1 MKSQEYWR
9 KREQDNIKRLLKN
22 DINYQKEIERI
33 YAGNLRN
40 IEVQIDSLYRRYS
53 DKNGE
58 ISLADVKAIAD
69 KTDVTALA
77 EKARKMSQDKDFSQ
91 YSDDLI
97 TKYNL
102 KMQVSRLELLKD
114 EINLELIKNGV
125 NVDKY
130 VSDKLTDEAKA
141 ELKRQAG
148 VLGESLDVTDTK
160 LIKNIINGSFSSST
174 FSERLW
180 GNTQYLANS
189 LDTLLT
195 QSIINGRHP
204 NDVARELR
212 RQFDISQKQA
222 ERLMRTESARV
233 HAECAVK
240 SMEKNGVTQ
249 YEWVSEPSACKICG
263 PLDGKIFEV
272 KGAEFGNVKHPLFP
286 LHPNCRCAVIA
297 VVDKTA
303 DEKTDKTDDNSLDKV
318 YNEDRDIESIKK
330 YMSSI
335 DINTASH
342 SDLISLGSLVN
353 ENFDIGGKLGNK
365 SELKKVFS
373 NFREMG
379 GTISNDTWFKGSN
392 GAVKKQLTEAFSYY
406 PKGWADYLTDN
417 NKKLFAGKSK
427 RGFFSGDLVNAKDTH
442 YLVGSMP
449 GDGVSI
455 YGNGIRKTTPFHEIG
470 HMVDNFNPN
479 LIRIEKEFI
488 KSRTQGEKSTELREL
503 FPNNNYKAREVTLKD
518 NFISPYIG
526 KEYRNATEVLSTGLE
541 SLFEPQNGHIKRYF
555 GYGDYELA
563 KITDDKEY
571 LNLIIGIILKG

>member
-33 YAGNLRN
+33 YAENLRN
-40 IEVQIDSLYRRYS
+40 IEVRIDSLYRRYGN
-53 DKNGE
+53 KNGE

-91 YSDDLI
+91 YANDVLA
-97 TKYNL
+97 KYNL

-130 VSDKLTDEAKA
+130 VAGKLTDEAKA

-160 LIKNIINGSFSSST
+160 LIKDIINGSFSSST

-240 SMEKNGVTQ
+240 SMDKNSVTK
-249 YEWVSEPSACKICG
+249 YEWVSEPSSCKICG
-263 PLDGKIFEV
+263 PLNGKIFEV
-272 KGAEFGNVKHPLFP
+272 KGAEFGNVNHPLFP
-286 LHPNCRCAVIA
+286 LHPNCRCAVIS
-297 VVDKTA
+297 VI
-303 DEKTDKTDDNSLDKV
+303 NS
-318 YNEDRDIESIKK
+318 N
-330 YMSSI
+330 
-335 DINTASH
+335 
-342 SDLISLGSLVN
+342 
-353 ENFDIGGKLGNK
+353 
-365 SELKKVFS
+365 
-373 NFREMG
+373 
-379 GTISNDTWFKGSN
+379 
-392 GAVKKQLTEAFSYY
+392 
-406 PKGWADYLTDN
+406 
-417 NKKLFAGKSK
+417 
-427 RGFFSGDLVNAKDTH
+427 
-442 YLVGSMP
+442 
-449 GDGVSI
+449 
-455 YGNGIRKTTPFHEIG
+455 
-470 HMVDNFNPN
+470 
-479 LIRIEKEFI
+479 
-488 KSRTQGEKSTELREL
+488 
-503 FPNNNYKAREVTLKD
+503 
-518 NFISPYIG
+518 
-526 KEYRNATEVLSTGLE
+526 
-541 SLFEPQNGHIKRYF
+541 RY
-555 GYGDYELA
+555 
-563 KITDDKEY
+563 
-571 LNLIIGIILKG
+571 

>member
-33 YAGNLRN
+33 YAENLHN

-58 ISLADVKAIAD
+58 ISLVDVKAIAD

-91 YSDDLI
+91 YSDDLLA
-97 TKYNL
+97 KYNF

-130 VSDKLTDEAKA
+130 VADKLTDEAKA

-249 YEWVSEPSACKICG
+249 YEWVSEPSACKICS

-272 KGAEFGNVKHPLFP
+272 KSAEFGNVKHPLFP
-286 LHPNCRCAVIA
+286 LHPNCRCAVIS

-303 DEKTDKTDDNSLDKV
+303 DEKSGGEINKQKNNNSGK
-318 YNEDRDIESIKK
+318 IKGES
-330 YMSSI
+330 
-335 DINTASH
+335 
-342 SDLISLGSLVN
+342 
-353 ENFDIGGKLGNK
+353 
-365 SELKKVFS
+365 
-373 NFREMG
+373 
-379 GTISNDTWFKGSN
+379 
-392 GAVKKQLTEAFSYY
+392 
-406 PKGWADYLTDN
+406 
-417 NKKLFAGKSK
+417 
-427 RGFFSGDLVNAKDTH
+427 
-442 YLVGSMP
+442 
-449 GDGVSI
+449 
-455 YGNGIRKTTPFHEIG
+455 
-470 HMVDNFNPN
+470 
-479 LIRIEKEFI
+479 
-488 KSRTQGEKSTELREL
+488 L
-503 FPNNNYKAREVTLKD
+503 FPNISFEKYDGTSVYRSDKVMQWVDDVTKDEKNSVGYYTGAGNYSSIRFEGKKYHLSSFQWNEYIQTGKVTGFDKGSDLEKLAREFFDNHTSNLDSALDKGESPFDMVAMRGMSKKEFDSLGTDKQLKSYRSTTIDYDTAIQYAVD
-518 NFISPYIG
+518 N
-526 KEYRNATEVLSTGLE
+526 KEDDESKYLVDFHIRKGSKGAYVWQYSMYPDEEEWLLPRNAKFNKVGEAYIDKDGINRAVFEV
-541 SLFEPQNGHIKRYF
+541 
-555 GYGDYELA
+555 
-563 KITDDKEY
+563 
-571 LNLIIGIILKG
+571 IID

>member
-33 YAGNLRN
+33 YAENLRN

-91 YSDDLI
+91 YSDDLLA
-97 TKYNL
+97 KYNL

-130 VSDKLTDEAKA
+130 VTNKLTDEAKA

-160 LIKNIINGSFSSST
+160 LVTNIINGSFGSST

-204 NDVARELR
+204 NDVAKELR

-240 SMEKNGVTQ
+240 SMEKNGVTK
-249 YEWVSEPSACKICG
+249 YEWVSEPSACKICS
-263 PLDGKIFEV
+263 PLDSKTFEV

-303 DEKTDKTDDNSLDKV
+303 DEKSDKTDDNSLDKV
-318 YNEDRDIESIKK
+318 YNEDRNIKSIKK
-330 YMSSI
+330 HMESI
-335 DINTASH
+335 DISTASH
-342 SDLISLGSLVN
+342 EDLISLGSLVN
-353 ENFDIGGKLGNK
+353 SKFDVASKLGDK
-365 SELKKVFS
+365 QELKDIFS
-373 NFREMG
+373 NFREIG
-379 GTISNDTWFKGSN
+379 GNVPKDGWAKGSS
-392 GAVKKQLTEAFSYY
+392 KETKTRLDDTFAFY
-406 PKGWADYLTDN
+406 PKEWAEYAHQNGKTIYT
-417 NKKLFAGKSK
+417 KKLD
-427 RGFFSGDLVNAKDTH
+427 RGFFSSIGKKGKTWRSGVVDN
-442 YLVGSMP
+442 
-449 GDGVSI
+449 GVSI
-455 YGNGIRKTTPFHEIG
+455 MLSDTKTGSFHEIG
-470 HMVDNFNPN
+470 HYVEHFNPN
-479 LIRIEKEFI
+479 ALRLSKEFLAY
-488 KSRTQGEKSTELREL
+488 RTKGEEEEPIRNTIYYYNVRERT
-503 FPNNNYKAREVTLKD
+503 KKD
-518 NFISPYIG
+518 NFITPYIG
-526 KEYRNATEVLSTGLE
+526 KTYSDATEVFSVGLE
-541 SLFEPQNGHIKRYF
+541 CLFEPGRGKVFSQASKSS
-555 GYGDYELA
+555 ELVRK
-563 KITDDKEY
+563 KISDDPEY
-571 LNLIIGIILKG
+571 LNFVIGMILKG

>member
-33 YAGNLRN
+33 YAENLRN
-40 IEVQIDSLYRRYS
+40 VESRIDSLYRRYS

-69 KTDVTALA
+69 KTDVASLA
-77 EKARKMSQDKDFSQ
+77 ETARKMSQDKDFSQ
-91 YSDDLI
+91 YANDLLA
-97 TKYNL
+97 KYNL
-102 KMQVSRLELLKD
+102 KMEVSRLELLKD

-130 VSDKLTDEAKA
+130 VADKLTDETKA

-148 VLGESLDVTDTK
+148 ILGNSLDVTDTK
-160 LIKNIINGSFSSST
+160 LIKGIVNGSFGSST

-272 KGAEFGNVKHPLFP
+272 KGAEFGNVKHPMFP

-303 DEKTDKTDDNSLDKV
+303 DEKSDKTDDNSLDKV
-318 YNEDRDIESIKK
+318 YNEDRDIKSIKK
-330 YMSSI
+330 HMESI
-335 DINTASH
+335 DISTASH
-342 SDLISLGSLVN
+342 EDLISLGSLVN
-353 ENFDIGGKLGNK
+353 SKFDVASKLGDK
-365 SELKKVFS
+365 QELKNIFS
-373 NFREMG
+373 NFREIG
-379 GTISNDTWFKGSN
+379 GTVPKDGWAKGSSKEN
-392 GAVKKQLTEAFSYY
+392 KTRLDETFAFY
-406 PKGWADYLTDN
+406 PKEWAEYAHQNGKTIYT
-417 NKKLFAGKSK
+417 KKMD
-427 RGFFSGDLVNAKDTH
+427 RGFFSEIGIKGKTWKSGVVDN
-442 YLVGSMP
+442 
-449 GDGVSI
+449 GVSI
-455 YGNGIRKTTPFHEIG
+455 MLSDRKTVSFHEIG
-470 HMVDNFNPN
+470 HYVEHFNPN
-479 LIRIEKEFI
+479 ALKLSKEFLAY
-488 KSRTQGEKSTELREL
+488 RTKGEEEEPIRNTIYYY
-503 FPNNNYKAREVTLKD
+503 NARERTKKD
-518 NFISPYIG
+518 NFITPYIG
-526 KEYRNATEVLSTGLE
+526 KTYSNATEVLSVGLE
-541 SLFEPQNGHIKRYF
+541 SLFEPGMGQIFSQERIISKAVRK
-555 GYGDYELA
+555 
-563 KITDDKEY
+563 KISDDPEY
-571 LNLIIGIILKG
+571 LNFVIGMILKG

>member
-33 YAGNLRN
+33 YAENLRSV
-40 IEVQIDSLYRRYS
+40 EARIDSLYRRYS
-53 DKNGE
+53 DKNSE

-77 EKARKMSQDKDFSQ
+77 ETARKMSQDKDFSQ
-91 YSDDLI
+91 YADDLLA
-97 TKYNL
+97 KYNL

-130 VSDKLTDEAKA
+130 VADKLTDETKA

-148 VLGESLDVTDTK
+148 ILGESLDVTDTK

-249 YEWVSEPSACKICG
+249 YEWVSEPSACKICS

-272 KGAEFGNVKHPLFP
+272 KGAEFGNVNHPLFP

-297 VVDKTA
+297 VIDMAATKKRGDEISRIKDK
-303 DEKTDKTDDNSLDKV
+303 NSGENIPV
-318 YNEDRDIESIKK
+318 
-330 YMSSI
+330 
-335 DINTASH
+335 
-342 SDLISLGSLVN
+342 SLKGL
-353 ENFDIGGKLGNK
+353 
-365 SELKKVFS
+365 
-373 NFREMG
+373 
-379 GTISNDTWFKGSN
+379 ND
-392 GAVKKQLTEAFSYY
+392 
-406 PKGWADYLTDN
+406 DYLN
-417 NKKLFAGKSK
+417 EKREESRLKAG
-427 RGFFSGDLVNAKDTH
+427 RVNAKKYDAQSESFAKLTNEA
-442 YLVGSMP
+442 SMRMRISDIGFRRAVESGNLKSCHEF
-449 GDGVSI
+449 GDDFAKG
-455 YGNGIRKTTPFHEIG
+455 R
-470 HMVDNFNPN
+470 
-479 LIRIEKEFI
+479 IRIEKTLFNLPENI
-488 KSRTQGEKSTELREL
+488 KRSEMPKYG
-503 FPNNNYKAREVTLKD
+503 Y
-518 NFISPYIG
+518 
-526 KEYRNATEVLSTGLE
+526 LSD
-541 SLFEPQNGHIKRYF
+541 SDDLFEKKTSHSVL
-555 GYGDYELA
+555 GYGDITIELDDSVR
-563 KITDDKEY
+563 KRTTYTINDSLVNKRGLITSATPVGTKPTYNGIKEKAIGEINSISEFLNSNKKTNRYIEAQYHGDITFKNDVKRIIVPDKGY
-571 LNLIIGIILKG
+571 LDKLSKEFEQLKNMGIEVLVAPK

>member
-33 YAGNLRN
+33 YAENLRN

-58 ISLADVKAIAD
+58 ISL
-69 KTDVTALA
+69 TDVTALA

-97 TKYNL
+97 AKYNL

-130 VSDKLTDEAKA
+130 VTNKLTDEAKA

-160 LIKNIINGSFSSST
+160 LIKTIINGSFSSST

-240 SMEKNGVTQ
+240 SMEKNGVTR
-249 YEWVSEPSACKICG
+249 YEWVSEPSSCKICG
-263 PLDGKIFEV
+263 PLNGKIFEV
-272 KGAEFGNVKHPLFP
+272 KGAEFGNVNHPLFP
-286 LHPNCRCAVIA
+286 LHPNCRCAVIS
-297 VVDKTA
+297 VINR
-303 DEKTDKTDDNSLDKV
+303 DD
-318 YNEDRDIESIKK
+318 
-330 YMSSI
+330 
-335 DINTASH
+335 
-342 SDLISLGSLVN
+342 
-353 ENFDIGGKLGNK
+353 
-365 SELKKVFS
+365 
-373 NFREMG
+373 
-379 GTISNDTWFKGSN
+379 
-392 GAVKKQLTEAFSYY
+392 
-406 PKGWADYLTDN
+406 
-417 NKKLFAGKSK
+417 
-427 RGFFSGDLVNAKDTH
+427 
-442 YLVGSMP
+442 
-449 GDGVSI
+449 
-455 YGNGIRKTTPFHEIG
+455 
-470 HMVDNFNPN
+470 
-479 LIRIEKEFI
+479 
-488 KSRTQGEKSTELREL
+488 
-503 FPNNNYKAREVTLKD
+503 
-518 NFISPYIG
+518 
-526 KEYRNATEVLSTGLE
+526 
-541 SLFEPQNGHIKRYF
+541 
-555 GYGDYELA
+555 
-563 KITDDKEY
+563 
-571 LNLIIGIILKG
+571 

>member
-33 YAGNLRN
+33 YAENLRN

-77 EKARKMSQDKDFSQ
+77 ETARKMSQDKDFSQ
-91 YSDDLI
+91 YANDVLA
-97 TKYNL
+97 KYNL

-114 EINLELIKNGV
+114 EINLELIENGV

-130 VSDKLTDEAKA
+130 VTNKLTDETKA

-148 VLGESLDVTDTK
+148 ILGESLDVTDTK
-160 LIKNIINGSFSSST
+160 LVTNIINGSFGSST

-204 NDVARELR
+204 NDVARDLR
-212 RQFDISQKQA
+212 KQFDVNQKQA

-249 YEWVSEPSACKICG
+249 YEWVSEPSACKICS
-263 PLDGKIFEV
+263 PLNGKTFEV
-272 KGAEFGNVKHPLFP
+272 KGAEFGNANHPLFP

-297 VVDKTA
+297 VINITA
-303 DEKTDKTDDNSLDKV
+303 SEERGDDISKLKDESQKQVEYLSRTNMKEKVGNKNYNNFIETLNATDDS
-318 YNEDRDIESIKK
+318 RIKQLF
-330 YMSSI
+330 
-335 DINTASH
+335 N
-342 SDLISLGSLVN
+342 
-353 ENFDIGGKLGNK
+353 KLGDQLEFADISDGKSYSSGNK
-365 SELKKVFS
+365 IHLNEKA
-373 NFREMG
+373 
-379 GTISNDTWFKGSN
+379 FKGTS
-392 GAVKKQLTEAFSYY
+392 T
-406 PKGWADYLTDN
+406 
-417 NKKLFAGKSK
+417 
-427 RGFFSGDLVNAKDTH
+427 AKP
-442 YLVGSMP
+442 LQNV
-449 GDGVSI
+449 
-455 YGNGIRKTTPFHEIG
+455 FHEIG
-470 HMVDNFNPN
+470 HSFDSLGTKVLDSDFNHVSEIPSYKLKKAINDDLLKLFNSDLKIANGENYQKVKN
-479 LIRIEKEFI
+479 LKKLSIFQQSDIVRKYKNLAEENPYKYSSLSDIMESTGGFIDGPLGSGHGLKYWKTSGKQETEFFAHMLEASANDD
-488 KSRTQGEKSTELREL
+488 SREMMYEL
-503 FPNNNYKAREVTLKD
+503 FPTA
-518 NFISPYIG
+518 S
-526 KEYRNATEVLSTGLE
+526 
-541 SLFEPQNGHIKRYF
+541 KRW
-555 GYGDYELA
+555 EKML
-563 KITDDKEY
+563 DD
-571 LNLIIGIILKG
+571 ILKN

>member
-33 YAGNLRN
+33 YAENLRN
-40 IEVQIDSLYRRYS
+40 VESRIDSLYRRYS

-58 ISLADVKAIAD
+58 ISLADVKSIAD

-77 EKARKMSQDKDFSQ
+77 ETARKMSQDKDFSQ
-91 YSDDLI
+91 YSDDLFA
-97 TKYNL
+97 KYNL

-148 VLGESLDVTDTK
+148 ILGESLDVTDTK
-160 LIKNIINGSFSSST
+160 LIKNIINGSFGSST

-249 YEWVSEPSACKICG
+249 YEWVSEPSACKICS

-272 KGAEFGNVKHPLFP
+272 KGAEFGNVNHPLFP
-286 LHPNCRCAVIA
+286 LHPNCRCAVIS
-297 VVDKTA
+297 VIDKA
-303 DEKTDKTDDNSLDKV
+303 AAEERGDEISRLKDENSDNNIPVSLKG
-318 YNEDRDIESIKK
+318 
-330 YMSSI
+330 
-335 DINTASH
+335 
-342 SDLISLGSLVN
+342 L
-353 ENFDIGGKLGNK
+353 
-365 SELKKVFS
+365 
-373 NFREMG
+373 
-379 GTISNDTWFKGSN
+379 ND
-392 GAVKKQLTEAFSYY
+392 
-406 PKGWADYLTDN
+406 DYLN
-417 NKKLFAGKSK
+417 EKREESRLKAG
-427 RGFFSGDLVNAKDTH
+427 RVNAKKYDDQSESFAKLTNEA
-442 YLVGSMP
+442 SMRMRISDIGFRRAIESGNLKSCHEF
-449 GDGVSI
+449 GDGFAK
-455 YGNGIRKTTPFHEIG
+455 GR
-470 HMVDNFNPN
+470 
-479 LIRIEKEFI
+479 IRIEKLLFNLPENIKTNEMPKYGYLSDSDDLFEKKTKHSVLGYGNIIIELDDSVRKRTTYTVNDSLVNKRGLITSATPVGTKPTYNGIKEKAIGEINSISEFLNSNKKTNFYI
-488 KSRTQGEKSTELREL
+488 EAQYHGD
-503 FPNNNYKAREVTLKD
+503 VTFKNDVKRIIVPDESYLDKLSKEFEQLK
-518 NFISPYIG
+518 NMGI
-526 KEYRNATEVLSTGLE
+526 EVLVA
-541 SLFEPQNGHIKRYF
+541 PK
-555 GYGDYELA
+555 
-563 KITDDKEY
+563 
-571 LNLIIGIILKG
+571 